1 MDRLT
6 KHDSDIGYYVD
17 ESLVDE
23 YATNITS
30 VDNFTIV
37 RLGEAI
43 TKLAE
48 LENMIEEGDLV
59 QIIRCVDCM
68 NWVEATTGHKY
79 CDQWSTDCDRRYT
92 SADDYCSYG
101 DRGDLNGMY

>member
-6 KHDSDIGYYVD
+6 KYDSDIGYYVD

-48 LENMIEEGDLV
+48 LENMIEEGELV
-59 QIIRCVDCM
+59 EVIRCKDCIEW
-68 NWVEATTGHKY
+68 NEEDRFNDTKVCGF
-79 CDQWSTDCDRRYT
+79 WSSNRNHVYTEPDEFCSCGERRT
-92 SADDYCSYG
+92 K
-101 DRGDLNGMY
+101 

>member
-48 LENMIEEGDLV
+48 LENMIEE
-59 QIIRCVDCM
+59 
-68 NWVEATTGHKY
+68 
-79 CDQWSTDCDRRYT
+79 
-92 SADDYCSYG
+92 
-101 DRGDLNGMY
+101 